1 MKKKW
6 LGREGA
12 TFFKAVSPQPSFSL
26 CPSLKLTVFAG
37 RVVMQVTEIQDMTQA
52 DVREVEATGTHTGG
66 DKLLHD
72 LKKRK
77 LISQKSVRTALSGPK
92 LSSAC

>member
-1 MKKKW
+1 
-6 LGREGA
+6 
-12 TFFKAVSPQPSFSL
+12 
-26 CPSLKLTVFAG
+26 
-37 RVVMQVTEIQDMTQA
+37 MTQA